1 MSIIGKILGID
12 ASSIGGFNGG
22 VGETSNY
29 VLAPD
34 TTNTGEGNTILFT
47 VTTANIFDGT
57 KIPYVITGVEAE
69 DIDTPL
75 SGFITILNNSALV
88 SVAVIA
94 DSNTEGEQT
103 MTFTA
108 MGISSAITILDTSL
122 AAVGLPYTR
131 SMYLDGVTDRLS
143 SDNYVVPTPDFS
155 QMDSVFGNPAN
166 EWTIEKDF
174 RIHKNDIAHNTM
186 FFKYAVGSS
195 NSSPRWNI
203 ALSLS
208 ANRFYLYVY
217 YFPSTGG
224 TSYTTLYTNILT
236 TLPYHFPNLTG
247 DGMWHRVS
255 ITKNTNTTPGVN
267 TFSFYLNGVKQTN
280 GSSFGSSTL
289 GPWTPGSSDRFL
301 EVAQQGAD
309 ITIGAM
315 SIYDRELTS
324 TEIAN
329 LYDGGAYSGGSPD
342 QSAIMNINPLTLPT
356 VSNLIHYWY
365 YDPNVDSDLLVS
377 DKMGNTLPL
386 KLFNNTLSAVSS
398 ITTPKVPF
406 YNGATHPGTA
416 YVGENIVIQGNP
428 TSSGAV
434 LQWYSDIGRTVLV
447 NTGPTYSTTPPSLG
461 SYTLY
466 LKNTDNSV
474 SQTSSLT
481 YEVAYSNFSTH
492 SIANPLRVLNG
503 RRSSPLSPLSFINGS
518 FTFSYWSLPVVY
530 NSWQYPLDAEDNS
543 NRNRVMLLHNV
554 STRIYFGATVNH
566 SQFSDYTTFTDYG
579 VWTHFT
585 ITYDTVNN
593 QMILYI
599 NGVAAKT
606 INDSRI
612 TSDIHHTG
620 LKFGIPGNLTH
631 MDNIAIHN
639 NVLSASEVLDISGN
653 GSGTVDITALSS
665 ASKIVEYWGIDGD
678 TYDGNFDFISGL
690 NGNNIPLNN
699 NVNLNPTLKSTNRP

>member
-88 SVAVIA
+88 SVTVIA
-94 DSNTEGEQT
+94 DNTTEGEQT

-122 AAVGLPYTR
+122 APAGLPYTR
-131 SMYLDGVTDRLS
+131 SMYLDGVNDRLL
-143 SDNYVVPTPDFS
+143 SDDYVIPTPDFS
-155 QMDSVFGNPAN
+155 QMDSIFGNPAS

-186 FFKYAVGSS
+186 FFKYAVGTS
-195 NSSPRWNI
+195 NGTPRWNI
-203 ALSLS
+203 TLSL
-208 ANRFYLYVY
+208 ANNRFYLYVY
-217 YFPSTGG
+217 YFPSTGSA
-224 TSYTTLYTNILT
+224 SYMNLYTNLLT
-236 TLPYHFPNLTG
+236 GISNHFPNPTG

-255 ITKNTNTTPGVN
+255 ITKNTNTAYGVN
-267 TFSFYLNGVKQTN
+267 TFSLYLNGVRQTG
-280 GSSFGSSTL
+280 GSNWGSSTM
-289 GPWTPGSSDRFL
+289 GPWTPSSSGRFL

-329 LYDGGAYSGGSPD
+329 LYDEGASSGGSPD
-342 QSAIMNINPLTLPT
+342 QSAIMNTNPSTLPT

-365 YDPNVDSDLLVS
+365 YDPNTDSDPLVL

-386 KLFNNTLSAVSS
+386 KLVNNTLSSVSS
-398 ITTPKVPF
+398 VTTPKVPF
-406 YNGATHPGTA
+406 YSGATHPGPV
-416 YVGENIVIQGNP
+416 YVGESVVIQGNP

-434 LQWYSDIGRTVLV
+434 LQWYSDISRTVLV
-447 NTGPTYSTTPPSLG
+447 NTGPTYSINPTSLG

-466 LKNTDNSV
+466 LKNTDNSI
-474 SQTSSLT
+474 SQTSTLT

-503 RRSSPLSPLSFINGS
+503 RRSDPLSPLSFINGS
-518 FTFSYWSLPVVY
+518 FTLSFWSLPEVY
-530 NSWQYPLDAEDNS
+530 NAWQYPLDAGDNQS
-543 NRNRVMLLHNV
+543 KILWLHN
-554 STRIYFGATVNH
+554 SPASLNFGASVGNSWVYASTG
-566 SQFSDYTTFTDYG
+566 FTDYG
-579 VWTHFT
+579 VWTHFAM
-585 ITYDTVNN
+585 TYDAVNN

-612 TSDIHHTG
+612 NSGIHSSSG

-631 MDNIAIHN
+631 MDNMAIHN

-653 GSGTVDITALSS
+653 GSGTVDITALRS

-699 NVNLNPTLKSTNRP
+699 NASLNPTLKSTNRP